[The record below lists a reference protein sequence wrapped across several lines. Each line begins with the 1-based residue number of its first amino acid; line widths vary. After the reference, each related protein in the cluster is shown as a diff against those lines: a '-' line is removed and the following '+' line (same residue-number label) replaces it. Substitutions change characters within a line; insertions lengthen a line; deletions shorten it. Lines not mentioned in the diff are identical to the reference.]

1 MTAANN
7 YIWEYFERNGK
18 NATCRHCG
26 QVYVGYN
33 HNRLKQHLLNICK
46 HVPPEIRD
54 NFLRETAAA
63 ITSLIFGAKEES
75 REPPPTLVE
84 VPYITNQLSNH
95 NSSHGQNQQPSTS
108 RISNQIDV
116 KQKADE
122 TLAKAMLS
130 SGVPLEFVE
139 NPKFKKFLKLLNPTY
154 HPPEA
159 KQLLTPNVI
168 KDLKKTAK
176 SLIDSAHHVTITSN
190 APGQFSITVHS
201 ESPTKELIMKH
212 EPKEMDILEEMES
225 FHQNHV
231 Q

>member
-46 HVPPEIRD
+46 HVPAEIRN

-63 ITSLIFGAKEES
+63 ITSIIFGQKEDAG

-84 VPYITNQLSNH
+84 VPYITNQLSKQEYQSQTLPISVA
-95 NSSHGQNQQPSTS
+95 SSQPSTS
-108 RISNQIDV
+108 KNSGNGDV

-122 TLAKAMLS
+122 VLAKAMLS

-139 NPKFKKFLKLLNPTY
+139 NPKFKSFLKLLNPSYT
-154 HPPEA
+154 PPDAQE
-159 KQLLTPNVI
+159 LLTPNAIREV
-168 KDLKKTAK
+168 KKTGK
-176 SLIDSAHHVTITSN
+176 RLIDSAHHVTINSII
-190 APGQFSITVHS
+190 PGQFNITVYS
-201 ESPTKELIMKH
+201 EVKREL
-212 EPKEMDILEEMES
+212 EDTEMLSDYDS
-225 FHQNHV
+225 GSRNGR
-231 Q
+231 